1 MPNATLTTA
10 AAFMSVSSRT
20 GPASHAC
27 TPLQTSA
34 EERLWAWLVSGHGQC
49 SYCRSDLQFLWPT
62 GKTTLLRIMAGTDEA
77 DGGSVKRI
85 DGVRVGYLE
94 QDPQMDPE

>member
-20 GPASHAC
+20 GPATHAC

-34 EERLWAWLVSGHGQC
+34 VERLC